1 MTIHII
7 IILILI
13 TLFTIGLIYLST
25 YNKFQDYII
34 KINEVESKI
43 DDSLREKFDTILK
56 LNNIIKDK
64 IKTNKILVDNLKEL
78 KDKDI
83 SSFDMDRKL
92 VEELNKVIYVK
103 DKFSELD
110 NDEDII
116 KLLYSIEDLDESLS
130 AFKKFYNETITA
142 YNVLIRKMPYNI
154 VGKILKYKEKT
165 FFDGK
170 DMSDDKIDD
179 FKL

>member
-13 TLFTIGLIYLST
+13 TIFTIGLIYLST

>member
-25 YNKFQDYII
+25 YNTLQDYII

>member
-13 TLFTIGLIYLST
+13 TIFTIGLIYLST

-142 YNVLIRKMPYNI
+142 YNVLIRKIPYNI

>member
-130 AFKKFYNETITA
+130 SFKKFYNETITA
-142 YNVLIRKMPYNI
+142 YNVLIRKIPYNI

>member
-13 TLFTIGLIYLST
+13 ILFTIGLIYLST